1 MTRTFTSRLTS
12 FQPTRPRGARPQA
25 HARDVDV
32 AVVSTHTPAR
42 GATSRA
48 SQGRSRSSSFNP
60 RAREGRDPSYLPYRS
75 NASVS
80 THAPARGAT
89 SYAVATVPR
98 SICFNPRA
106 REGRDRV
113 PTAMWPRPARFN
125 PRAHEGRDVLGVANQ
140 VVGFKFQPT
149 RPRGARPRL
158 PVGDRVW
165 AQFQPTRPRGARPS
179 RRLTYATSLAV
190 STHAPA
196 RGATGAG
203 ACTR

>member
-60 RAREGRDPSYLPYRS
+60 RAARGAILHICHIGQTLRFQPTRPRGARRFEPTQTPNGVIVSTHTPARGATGAQRVVAGVEG
-75 NASVS
+75 VS

-89 SYAVATVPR
+89 SAL
-98 SICFNPRA
+98 
-106 REGRDRV
+106 
-113 PTAMWPRPARFN
+113 
-125 PRAHEGRDVLGVANQ
+125 H
-140 VVGFKFQPT
+140 
-149 RPRGARPRL
+149 
-158 PVGDRVW
+158 
-165 AQFQPTRPRGARPS
+165 
-179 RRLTYATSLAV
+179 ATSVVPLPV

-196 RGATGAG
+196 RGATCPP
-203 ACTR
+203 CTRTLRPPGFNPRAREGRD